1 MARSDRDS
9 ALGGHRLNV
18 DKPSDTVPPLASSET
33 GVLHPAHRRVDAAEG
48 GGKALID
55 VHGATF
61 DLACHAASA
70 IMVGGPHTRV
80 ETIVGVV
87 GSCHRVL
94 LGGYGIDADDRT
106 EGLLGVAVHLPRDI
120 GQDGRLVEQIPEI
133 FAPPAT
139 RQNRGTLRPRVLDS
153 GRYVFGE
160 ELERFASRIAS
171 VRATK
176 ARTNGWKTASATY
189 IRSVDTQS

>member
-1 MARSDRDS
+1 MSLDAGGCWLPLTALRSAGLLHHPQYAGHHRGESLSIEAMARSDRDS
-9 ALGGHRLNV
+9 ALGSHRLNV

-48 GGKALID
+48 GGKALVD

-94 LGGYGIDADDRT
+94 LGGNGIDADDRT
-106 EGLLGVAVHLPRDI
+106 EGLLGVTVHLP
-120 GQDGRLVEQIPEI
+120 
-133 FAPPAT
+133 A
-139 RQNRGTLRPRVLDS
+139 
-153 GRYVFGE
+153 
-160 ELERFASRIAS
+160 
-171 VRATK
+171 
-176 ARTNGWKTASATY
+176 
-189 IRSVDTQS
+189 